1 MTEISKEN
9 MREALIQYFGPKEG
23 EAYYTKYKN
32 AFHVSY
38 YEETPVEKIIFDIQQ
53 LEKLSPDKPFEITL
67 YPASQVAE
75 KYLHLR
81 LFQLENPIPLSDILP
96 ILENMNLR
104 TLNERPYVLRLEN
117 TLAWISDFNVEYMST
132 SKIDLENVKLIFQEA
147 FRQIYLR
154 ESENDQLNKLVLGAK
169 LNCREITILRTY
181 TKYLQQ
187 IGFKLSQ
194 AYIQKTVAEYA
205 DLSALLIGLFIEKF
219 TVDQSLIIDK
229 ITETISGELDKITSL
244 EHDRVMRSLFLLIQA
259 TLRTNYIHLFKTKEK
274 NYLSIKL
281 KSALV
286 PGLPLPKPLYEIF
299 IYSPQF
305 SGIHLRSTKV
315 SRGGIRWS
323 DRREDFRTEILGL
336 MKAQRVKN
344 AVIVPS
350 GAKGGF
356 VLHGISSFV
365 DKSVFENEVVHC
377 YKQFISGLLD
387 ITDNIINDACVHP
400 EGIICFDDYD
410 PYFVVAADKGTGNF
424 SDIANQLAN
433 DYQFWLGDAFASGG
447 SAGYNHKTMGITAR
461 GAWESIKRHFLGLNI
476 NINKDYFTVVGIG
489 DMSGD
494 VFGNGLMYSSH
505 AKLIAAFDH
514 RDIFIDPAPDAEHS
528 FDERVRLFNL
538 PRSSWQDYNKALIS
552 QGGGVFSRKA
562 KSIEL
567 SHEIRK
573 CLAIEDHTLAPDDL
587 VKAILKAPVD
597 LLYNGGI
604 GTYIKA
610 SYENNVEVG
619 DRANDECRIHGN
631 EVRARVIGEGG
642 NLGVTQLGR
651 IEYAMQGGNIFT
663 DFIDNSG
670 GVDCSDHEVNIK
682 ILLNQVIADG
692 KLHASERNQLLQ
704 SMQDDVARLVLDDNY
719 QQAQALAL
727 SSSRVS
733 YYSGLYQHYLKELEE
748 IGDLNRAI
756 EFLPDDKMI
765 LDRKAH
771 EQGIT
776 TPELAILLEY
786 SKIYIKNEILASHL
800 PEESYLAT
808 LVEHAFPAL
817 IKKKFP
823 EYMANHRLHR
833 EIIATQLS
841 NKVVNEMG
849 MTFVYREK
857 IETGAS
863 IPEVICAYIISSE
876 VFQSDEL
883 RKIIDGL
890 DFTVPAKLQYELL
903 YHFRHLIN
911 LSTRWFLRSHYLTKD
926 IAKTIK
932 HFSVPIKKL
941 IPMLPDLM
949 SGTTKHYLESLADQF
964 ASAGIPRKTAER
976 IASYRAI
983 YIFLNVIEV
992 ATRHQ
997 FELAKTAQL
1006 YFNVG
1011 AKFNL
1016 VWFRDQISSDMR
1028 EGHWNA
1034 MARLRL
1040 RDELDTLQKSLTVAI
1055 MLAYQNETDTNRM
1068 IDHWCEKHP
1077 RPVGRWNEM
1086 LQLLHSTDNIDY
1098 TMFFI
1103 ALGELSDWVHVE
1115 DVTQLA

>member
-9 MREALIQYFGPKEG
+9 MQEALIQHFGSKEG
-23 EAYYTKYKN
+23 KAYYEKYQN

-38 YEETPVEKIIFDIQQ
+38 YEETPIEKIIFDIEQ
-53 LEKLSPDKPFEITL
+53 LETLSSDKPFEITMS
-67 YPASQVAE
+67 PADNAAP
-75 KYLHLR
+75 KYFHLR
-81 LFQLENPIPLSDILP
+81 LFQLENLMPLSDILP

-104 TLNERPYVLRLEN
+104 TLNERPYVLRFEN
-117 TLAWISDFNVEYMST
+117 TLAWISDFNVEYMSAST
-132 SKIDLENVKLIFQEA
+132 IDLDNVKSIFQDA

-154 ESENDQLNKLVLGAK
+154 ESENDQLNKLVLSAK
-169 LNCREITILRTY
+169 LNCKEITILRTY

-205 DLSALLIGLFIEKF
+205 NLASLLVNLFIEKF
-219 TVDQSLIIDK
+219 TVNKSQLVDRL
-229 ITETISGELDKITSL
+229 TETISHDLDLITSL
-244 EHDRVMRSLFLLIQA
+244 EHDRVMRGIFLLIKA

-281 KSALV
+281 SSALV

-299 IYSPQF
+299 VYSPQF

-365 DKSVFENEVVHC
+365 DKSVFENEVVSC

-387 ITDNIINDACVHP
+387 ITDNIVHDECIHP
-400 EGIICFDDYD
+400 EGIICYDDYD

-424 SDIANQLAN
+424 SDIANQLSK

-447 SAGYNHKTMGITAR
+447 SEGYNHKVMGITAR
-461 GAWESIKRHFLGLNI
+461 GAWESIKRHFLDLNI
-476 NINKDYFTVVGIG
+476 NIKKDDFTIVGIG

-494 VFGNGLMYSSH
+494 VFGNGLIYTNH

-514 RDIFIDPAPDAEHS
+514 RDIFIDPSPDAARS
-528 FDERVRLFNL
+528 FDERARLFNL
-538 PRSSWQDYNKALIS
+538 PRSSWQDYNKAFIS
-552 QGGGVFSRKA
+552 KGGGVFSRKA
-562 KSIEL
+562 KTIEL
-567 SHEIRK
+567 SDEIRK
-573 CLAIEDHTLAPDDL
+573 CLAIEDHSLAPDD
-587 VKAILKAPVD
+587 VIKAILKAPVD

-610 SYENNVEVG
+610 ASENNVEVG
-619 DRANDECRIHGN
+619 DRTNDECRVNGG

-682 ILLNQVIADG
+682 ILLSQVIADG
-692 KLHASERNQLLQ
+692 KLNEADRHSILQEMCDEVAS
-704 SMQDDVARLVLDDNY
+704 LVLHDNY

-727 SSSRVS
+727 SVSRDSHFV
-733 YYSGLYQHYLKELEE
+733 GIYQHYIKELEAK
-748 IGDLNRAI
+748 GDLNRAI
-756 EFLPDDKMI
+756 EFLPDDKSM
-765 LDRKAH
+765 LDRKAA
-771 EQGIT
+771 EQPIT
-776 TPELAILLEY
+776 GPELAVLLEY

-800 PEESYLAT
+800 PEENYFST
-808 LVEHAFPAL
+808 LVEKAFPSL
-817 IKKKFP
+817 IKNKYP
-823 EYMANHRLHR
+823 QYMMKHRLHR

-849 MTFVYREK
+849 MTFVHREK
-857 IETGAS
+857 TETGAS
-863 IPEVICAYIISSE
+863 IPEVICAYVISSA

-883 RKIIDGL
+883 GKIIDEL
-890 DFTVPAKLQYELL
+890 DFIVPAKLQYELL
-903 YHFRHLIN
+903 HHVRHLMN
-911 LSTRWFLRSHYLTKD
+911 LSTRWFLRSRYLTKD

-932 HFSVPIKKL
+932 HFVVPIEKL

-949 SGTTKHYLESLADQF
+949 SGTTKKYLESLADQF
-964 ASAGIPRKTAER
+964 ANAGIPRKTAER

-992 ATRHQ
+992 ATKNH
-997 FELAKTAQL
+997 FDLIKTAEM
-1006 YFNVG
+1006 YFHVG
-1011 AKFNL
+1011 TKFNL

-1028 EGHWNA
+1028 EGHWNT

-1040 RDELDTLQKSLTVAI
+1040 RDELDALQKSLTIAI
-1055 MLAYQNETDTNRM
+1055 MVAHKDETNVNRM

-1077 RPVGRWNEM
+1077 RPVTRWNEM
-1086 LQLLHSTDNIDY
+1086 LQLLHATDNIDY

-1103 ALGELSDWVHVE
+1103 ALGELSDWVHVDE
-1115 DVTQLA
+1115 VFGS